1 MAGPAD
7 SLAAPPRR
15 LTEAAGLLADADWEG
30 ARLAYAAILAEVA
43 QDGSTRGSAL
53 EGLARSLWW
62 LDDGPGCLATLERAY
77 REYRAA
83 GDDVGAARAA
93 VSLGYD
99 SALFGQGPAIAQ
111 GWLGRAHDL
120 LGDPE
125 LRGESGAAAASSSPG
140 PAAPEHGWLA
150 VREAEL
156 CLNVT
161 HDPLRALARAQ
172 HAVELGRELRQAD
185 LELVGMAL
193 VGWAEVQLGRPADGL
208 RRLDTAAVSALAG
221 DVSDVMWTG
230 KICCWLVAASQS
242 VQDFSRAAQWCER
255 IEALSRE
262 RGLDAL
268 LTTCRV
274 QHAAVQMAAGRW
286 GFAESTL
293 AEILAR
299 TERSARAFRTDAIVQ
314 LGELRRRQGRLD
326 DALALFDQAEF
337 DPRAVVGRALIQ
349 LELGQAERA
358 WSTVR
363 SVLDSAHPED
373 RMRRASILLSAV
385 RCANAA
391 GEAEAAQRAATELHE
406 LAERLDST
414 PVRGQS
420 HCARALLGESGL
432 RAGLLG
438 EAVRAFHEAQLPFD
452 EAEARVELAQLLA
465 AAGEGAEAGRQADL
479 AAGRLQALGA
489 PQRADHARALVNGLA
504 SDATRTAVGT
514 TSPGPLSAR
523 EAEVLGL
530 VAGGLTNGEIAARL
544 FLSEH
549 TVHRHVSNILT
560 KLGQPTRAAA
570 TAYAI
575 NSGLL

>member
-7 SLAAPPRR
+7 PRAAPTPR
-15 LTEAAGLLADADWEG
+15 LSAAAGLLADADWQG
-30 ARLAYAAILAEVA
+30 ARLAYAAILAEDA
-43 QDGSTRGSAL
+43 LDGSTRGSAL

-62 LDDGPGCLATLERAY
+62 LDDGPGCLATLEQAY
-77 REYRAA
+77 RDYRAA

-93 VSLGYD
+93 ISLGYD

-111 GWLGRAHDL
+111 GWLGRARDL
-120 LGDPE
+120 LGD
-125 LRGESGAAAASSSPG
+125 LDQSDESGALAGSRSPS

-156 CLNVT
+156 ALNVT
-161 HDPLRALARAQ
+161 HDPLTALARAR
-172 HAVELGRELRQAD
+172 HTVEVGRGLQQAD

-242 VQDFSRAAQWCER
+242 VQDFARAAQWCER
-255 IEALSRE
+255 IEALSLE

-268 LTTCRV
+268 FTTCRV
-274 QHAAVQMAAGRW
+274 QHAAVQMATGRW

-293 AEILAR
+293 AEILER
-299 TERSARAFRTDAIVQ
+299 TERSARAFRTDATVQ
-314 LGELRRRQGRLD
+314 LGELRRRQGRFD

-337 DPRAVVGRALIQ
+337 DPRSVVGRALIQ
-349 LELGQAERA
+349 LELGQAQRA
-358 WSTVR
+358 WNTVR

-385 RCANAA
+385 RCAHAA
-391 GEAEAAQRAATELHE
+391 GDATAAQRAAAELHE
-406 LAERLDST
+406 LAERLDSA
-414 PVRGQS
+414 PVRGQAL
-420 HCARALLGESGL
+420 CARALLGD
-432 RAGLLG
+432 AGARVGWLG
-438 EAVRAFHEAQLPFD
+438 EAIRAFHEAQLPFD
-452 EAEARVELAQLLA
+452 EAETRIELAQLLA
-465 AAGEGAEAGRQADL
+465 AAGDRAEAGRQAEL
-479 AAGRLQALGA
+479 AATRLQELGA
-489 PQRADHARALVNGLA
+489 PRRADHARALPG
-504 SDATRTAVGT
+504 AVGPGAQGVAPDA
-514 TSPGPLSAR
+514 SPGPLSAR
-523 EAEVLGL
+523 EVEVLGL

-560 KLGQPTRAAA
+560 KLGQPSRAAA

-575 NSGLL
+575 NTGLL